1 MQHTVKDG
9 DAHRIATE
17 PEERMINRV
26 AALEA
31 ALRRLV
37 FAAKYCPD
45 ANWREVARDDIVAA
59 EWLLNNPEE

>member
-1 MQHTVKDG
+1 MQRTVLDG
-9 DAHRIATE
+9 NEHRVATK
-17 PEERMINRV
+17 PEERMITRI
-26 AALEA
+26 ADLEA

-45 ANWREVARDDIVAA
+45 AHWREVARDDIVAA